1 MKPLMETRVLADR
14 YELIERMGSGG
25 MGTVWRARDRTL
37 GRDVAVKLLH
47 EGLAADTTFAQRFRQ
62 EALSAAKLTHPNV
75 VAVFDAGEHDAVPF
89 IVMELVEGPS
99 LHAILA
105 EHGALPVSEVA
116 RVGRAVCSALAHAHG
131 RGLIHRD
138 MKPANVLLEEGS
150 REPKVADFGIA
161 KGLEDSAGLTRT
173 GGLIGTAAYLSPEQV
188 SGQPATPASDVYAVG
203 CMLYASLVGE
213 PPFGGTTPVAIAMR
227 HLKDPVPS
235 LRERRPDVPAAF
247 AAVVHR
253 ALEKDPAK
261 RFADAQEMERAII
274 DSGLGGGAPA
284 DLDVAATVPVVGTGP
299 LPVRAAT
306 ERMAAAPSR
315 GHGSPRAVRVLAIL
329 SALLIAAA
337 AVALAVT
344 YLQSRQPDVRAQ
356 IPTAA
361 PTSEGQSATREATP
375 DPSPSP
381 VVTEDANAGGG
392 TGNPFG
398 DLPVIGGDG
407 SGRDRNQGDGN
418 GNNDD

>member
-1 MKPLMETRVLADR
+1 MKPGMETRVLADR
-14 YELIERMGSGG
+14 YELGDRMGSGG
-25 MGTVWRARDRTL
+25 MGTVWRAHDRTL

-75 VAVFDAGEHDAVPF
+75 VAVFDAGEHDGVPF

-105 EHGALPVSEVA
+105 EHGALPVAEVA
-116 RVGRAVCSALAHAHG
+116 RVGRAVCSALAHAHS

-138 MKPANVLLEEGS
+138 MKPANVLLEEDS

-188 SGQPATPASDVYAVG
+188 SGQSATPASDVYAVG
-203 CMLYASLVGE
+203 CMLYASLTGE
-213 PPFGGTTPVAIAMR
+213 PPFGGTTPVAIAMK
-227 HLKDPVPS
+227 HLKDPVPN
-235 LRERRPDVPAAF
+235 LRERRPDVPEAF

-253 ALEKDPAK
+253 ALEKDPAR
-261 RFADAQEMERAII
+261 RFADAQAMERAII
-274 DSGLGGGAPA
+274 DSGLGGGPPA
-284 DLDVAATVPVVGTGP
+284 DLDVAETVPVVGTGP
-299 LPVRAAT
+299 LPVRVAT
-306 ERMAAAPSR
+306 ERMAAAAPR
-315 GHGSPRAVRVLAIL
+315 THGSPRTVRVLAIV

-344 YLQSRQPDVRAQ
+344 YLQSRQGDVRAQ

-361 PTSEGQSATREATP
+361 PTLQPSTP
-375 DPSPSP
+375 EPTPEPSPSP
-381 VVTEDANAGGG
+381 VVTEATEG
-392 TGNPFG
+392 TEGTGGNPFG
-398 DLPVIGGDG
+398 DIPIIGGDG
-407 SGRDRNQGDGN
+407 PGRNRNEGN
-418 GNNDD
+418 GNGNSRDD